1 MCAAE
6 ERRWAILERIG
17 TLVNTDTSEATTPN
31 PRNLQP
37 RLIPG
42 DVDSLVISQANAL
55 ATSIQDMSLLERR
68 ILMLALAVLSRSDVG
83 LPFVRIYSSDVRRA
97 FGLSHNSLNADLD
110 DASKKLI
117 SRYVEFLRGR
127 HGSNSRVS
135 WVQEIHFTS
144 GKDSEVGTAYLDVQ
158 LHERMSQYVLQLTG
172 NFFRVPFA
180 VLAKFRSIYSMRMCE
195 MLTAESHGGRKREVY
210 FDLPELKKILDCN
223 TKSYRNF
230 SNFRQR
236 VLEPAQAD
244 NEDVG
249 FITFEYET
257 VKRGRKVIGLKFFVS
272 FDNGSGDAD
281 ELDVAFDDED
291 IRRMTLENDMRESGF
306 SYSAKPYID
315 RLGLEEVERIYHE
328 CKRIRTDLRGTGK
341 EIQNFGGFFHAQLK
355 QNMAQP
361 RMIPQTVDTD
371 GFEHLDSQQIFD
383 IADAINVEVYRGRL
397 EHAMETYMA
406 MPAEEREE
414 VRRKAL
420 VLDMW
425 VEQRIEREGEEGD
438 AFRGAVKRVLEGR
451 GLSYGSGVADVEQ
464 VAVAMGIDRYPP
476 STREKILQT
485 ARQND

>member
-1 MCAAE
+1 
-6 ERRWAILERIG
+6 
-17 TLVNTDTSEATTPN
+17 VNTETKEVTPSI
-31 PRNLQP
+31 PRNVQP

-180 VLAKFRSIYSMRMCE
+180 VLAKFRSIYSMRLCE

-236 VLEPAQAD
+236 VLEPAQSD

-249 FITFEYET
+249 FMEFEYET
-257 VKRGRKVIGLKFFVS
+257 VKRGRKVIGLKFHVS
-272 FDNGSGDAD
+272 FDNERDD
-281 ELDVAFDDED
+281 PDDLDVSFDDED

-306 SYSAKPYID
+306 SYSAKPYIE
-315 RLGLEEVERIYHE
+315 RLGLEEVERIYRE
-328 CKRIRTDLRGTGK
+328 CKRVRTDLQGTGK
-341 EIQNFGGFFHAQLK
+341 EIQNFGGFFHTQLK
-355 QNMAQP
+355 QAMDQP
-361 RMIPQTVDTD
+361 RVIGQTIDSD
-371 GFEHLDSQQIFD
+371 GFEHLESQQIFD

-397 EHAMETYMA
+397 EHAMTTYMSL
-406 MPAEEREE
+406 PAAEREE

-425 VEQRIEREGEEGD
+425 VEQRIAKEGEEGD
-438 AFRGAVKRVLEGR
+438 AFRGAVKRVLESR
-451 GLSYGSGVADVEQ
+451 GFQYSADVPGVRD
-464 VAVAMGIDRYPP
+464 VAERMGIDRYPP
-476 STREKILQT
+476 ATREKILQA
-485 ARQND
+485 ARHND

>member
-1 MCAAE
+1 M
-6 ERRWAILERIG
+6 G
-17 TLVNTDTSEATTPN
+17 TEVNQTSKSTT
-31 PRNLQP
+31 RNLQP

-144 GKDSEVGTAYLDVQ
+144 GTDSEVGTAYLDVQ

-236 VLEPAQAD
+236 VLEPAQSD

-249 FITFEYET
+249 FLNFDYET
-257 VKRGRKVIGLKFFVS
+257 VKRGRKVIGLKFAVS
-272 FDNGSGDAD
+272 FDNQRVDDDD
-281 ELDVAFDDED
+281 ELDVSFDDED

-306 SYSAKPYID
+306 SYSAKPYIE
-315 RLGLEEVERIYHE
+315 RLGLEEVERMYHE
-328 CKRIRTDLRGTGK
+328 CKRIRTDLRGTDK
-341 EIQNFGGFFHAQLK
+341 EIQNFGGFFHSRLK
-355 QNMAQP
+355 QAMEQP
-361 RMIPQTVDTD
+361 PMWTQTVGED

-397 EHAMETYMA
+397 EHAMGVYLDL
-406 MPAEEREE
+406 PAEEREE

-425 VEQRIEREGEEGD
+425 VEQRIAREGEEGD
-438 AFRGAVKRVLEGR
+438 AFRGAVKRVLESD
-451 GLSYGSGVADVEQ
+451 GLEYGDEVPDVEK
-464 VAVAMGIDRYPP
+464 VAAAMGIDRYPP
-476 STREKILQT
+476 AARTKILQT
-485 ARQND
+485 SRQND

>member
-1 MCAAE
+1 MKADVNEANAE
-6 ERRWAILERIG
+6 
-17 TLVNTDTSEATTPN
+17 
-31 PRNLQP
+31 RNLQP

-97 FGLSHNSLNADLD
+97 FGLTHNSLNADLD

-135 WVQEIHFTS
+135 WVQEIHFTN

-158 LHERMSQYVLQLTG
+158 LHDRMSQYVLQLTG

-180 VLAKFRSIYSMRMCE
+180 VLAKFRSIYSMRLCE

-236 VLEPAQAD
+236 VLEPAQSD
-244 NEDVG
+244 NDDVG
-249 FITFEYET
+249 FLSFDYET
-257 VKRGRKVIGLKFFVS
+257 VKRGRKVIGLKFSVS
-272 FDNGSGDAD
+272 FDNGSEDAE
-281 ELDVAFDDED
+281 ELDVSFDDED

-306 SYSAKPYID
+306 SYSPKPYIEQ
-315 RLGLEEVERIYHE
+315 LGLEEVERIYHE
-328 CKRIRTDLRGTGK
+328 CKRIRSDLRGTDK
-341 EIQNFGGFFHAQLK
+341 EIQNFGGFFHSRLK
-355 QNMAQP
+355 QAMEQP
-361 RMIPQTVDTD
+361 RMLAQTIGSD

-383 IADAINVEVYRGRL
+383 LADAINVEVYRGRL
-397 EHAMETYMA
+397 ERAMDVYLNL
-406 MPAEEREE
+406 PAEERED
-414 VRRKAL
+414 VRRQAL

-425 VEQRIEREGEEGD
+425 VEQRIAREGEQGD

-451 GLSYGSGVADVEQ
+451 GLEYGEDVPDVE
-464 VAVAMGIDRYPP
+464 AVAASMGIDRYPP
-476 STREKILQT
+476 DTRAKIVQA

>member
-1 MCAAE
+1 
-6 ERRWAILERIG
+6 
-17 TLVNTDTSEATTPN
+17 
-31 PRNLQP
+31 
-37 RLIPG
+37 
-42 DVDSLVISQANAL
+42 
-55 ATSIQDMSLLERR
+55 
-68 ILMLALAVLSRSDVG
+68 
-83 LPFVRIYSSDVRRA
+83 
-97 FGLSHNSLNADLD
+97 
-110 DASKKLI
+110 
-117 SRYVEFLRGR
+117 
-127 HGSNSRVS
+127 
-135 WVQEIHFTS
+135 
-144 GKDSEVGTAYLDVQ
+144 
-158 LHERMSQYVLQLTG
+158 VLQLTG

-180 VLAKFRSIYSMRMCE
+180 VLARFRSIYSMRMCE

-249 FITFEYET
+249 FVTFEYET

-272 FDNGSGDAD
+272 FDNGTGDAD
-281 ELDVAFDDED
+281 ELEVAFDDED

-315 RLGLEEVERIYHE
+315 QLGLEEVERVYHE
-328 CKRIRTDLRGTGK
+328 CKRIRADLRGTDK

-355 QNMAQP
+355 QAMDQP
-361 RMIPQTVDTD
+361 RMIAPTVDAD

-397 EHAMETYMA
+397 EHAMGTYMA
-406 MPAEEREE
+406 MPSEEREE

-420 VLDMW
+420 VLDIW
-425 VEQRIEREGEEGD
+425 VEQRIAREGEEGD

-451 GLSYGSGVADVEQ
+451 GLAYGSGVPDVEH
-464 VAVAMGIDRYPP
+464 VAGAMGIDRYPP
-476 STREKILQT
+476 QTREKILQA